1 MHADVHLQLHRLHA
15 TELHREATATATTT
29 AATRGTHAPAPALRV
44 QIGWKLVE
52 FGLRLATNRPAA
64 DHFTTAA

>member
-15 TELHREATATATTT
+15 TELHHD
-29 AATRGTHAPAPALRV
+29 AAADRTRALAPAPSLRV